1 MRFIARS
8 EELEISRSRTLR
20 SRRAWYAA
28 VAAERSEHDGVLVGD
43 DGEAGIGA
51 REGDR
56 GYAEERVRGVVEER
70 DLEVRIGELGEWGV

>member
-1 MRFIARS
+1 MARS

-20 SRRAWYAA
+20 SRRAWCAA
-28 VAAERSEHDGVLVGD
+28 LAAERSEHDGVLVGD

-56 GYAEERVRGVVEER
+56 GYAEEGVRGVVEEG
-70 DLEVRIGELGEWGV
+70 DLEVCDGEPGE